1 MGIVE
6 RMAKAHSSTV
16 EAYVRQIVQ
25 LEAERD
31 MWKNS
36 YQRTK
41 QELNKEREY
50 AAHLQ
55 QQGLAKVEQKVG

>member
-1 MGIVE
+1 MGIIE
-6 RMAKAHSSTV
+6 RMAKAQSATV

-41 QELNKEREY
+41 AELNKEREY

-55 QQGLAKVEQKVG
+55 QQPLVKVEQKAG